1 MASAFAC
8 ARAPAEPSSGAG
20 GPRAAGVSRRSGR
33 PFASLRK
40 GSDIGKVRRTGS
52 RRRVGGVLVFTA
64 AGMADG
70 PRVAIVASRRVGS
83 AVRRNR
89 AKRRLREALSQVP
102 LRNDREYVVV
112 ADSAVAEVPFEGL
125 VAWVRAATQ
134 E

>member
-8 ARAPAEPSSGAG
+8 ARAQVEPSSSAGA
-20 GPRAAGVSRRSGR
+20 PRAASASRHSGR
-33 PFASLRK
+33 PYASLRK
-40 GSDIGKVRRTGS
+40 GSEIGKVRRTGS

-64 AGMADG
+64 AGAADG
-70 PRVAIVASRRVGS
+70 PRVAVVASRRVGS

-89 AKRRLREALSQVP
+89 AKRRLREALCRVP

-112 ADSAVAEVPFEGL
+112 AERAVAEAPFEDL
-125 VAWVRAATQ
+125 VGWVKDATR

>member
-1 MASAFAC
+1 
-8 ARAPAEPSSGAG
+8 
-20 GPRAAGVSRRSGR
+20 
-33 PFASLRK
+33 
-40 GSDIGKVRRTGS
+40 VRRTGS

-64 AGMADG
+64 AGTADG

-89 AKRRLREALSQVP
+89 AKRRLREALSRVP

-112 ADSAVAEVPFEGL
+112 ADSAVAEVPFSEL
-125 VAWVRAATQ
+125 VDWVRDATR